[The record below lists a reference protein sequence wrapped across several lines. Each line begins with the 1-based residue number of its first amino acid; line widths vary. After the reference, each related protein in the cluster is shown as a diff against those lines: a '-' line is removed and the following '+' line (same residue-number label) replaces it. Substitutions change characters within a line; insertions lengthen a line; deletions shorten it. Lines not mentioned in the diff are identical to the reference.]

1 MSSPSTTTSSE
12 ARVCL
17 IEPLAERTVATY
29 FLDFAQAAQQGCRFE
44 DDGQR
49 EDDDRNPDHRQRLR
63 MLQLV
68 NPLVDR
74 EQAAHRK
81 QQDRDDK
88 APEVAELA
96 IAERMLRIGTA
107 LRLCEPEIQ

>member
-1 MSSPSTTTSSE
+1 
-12 ARVCL
+12 
-17 IEPLAERTVATY
+17 
-29 FLDFAQAAQQGCRFE
+29 
-44 DDGQR
+44 
-49 EDDDRNPDHRQRLR
+49 

-96 IAERMLRIGTA
+96 IAERVLRIGTA